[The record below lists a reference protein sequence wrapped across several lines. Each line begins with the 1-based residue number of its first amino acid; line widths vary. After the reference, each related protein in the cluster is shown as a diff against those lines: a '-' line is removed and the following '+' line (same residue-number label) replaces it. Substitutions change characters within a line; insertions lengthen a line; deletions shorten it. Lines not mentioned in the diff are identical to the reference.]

1 MGDSLFFV
9 HDQKKLAQRIEEK
22 QNIILEFLSH
32 EVFSTS
38 EILGQLLN
46 LSRTAAYKTLK
57 SMEKRDLIQ
66 MYSIE
71 YELAQRGKQ
80 TIWGLTPQ
88 GALFAT
94 DFESAKVDFYEAGR
108 IATSTMAHSIAIQ
121 RVKVNGIAKGWTNWV
136 SSRRLRQLAAQ
147 DKAKWRQIP
156 DAIAVSA
163 EGKTVAFEIERTV
176 KTPARYEVILGHYA
190 KMLVDETVND
200 VFYIGPERIIKRL
213 QRLFSMIDKIVINAK
228 TYPVHDNVRKHIHF
242 LSFEDWNQLKT
253 VNENTGVTNV
263 HN

>member
-1 MGDSLFFV
+1 MGDSSFFI
-9 HDQKKLAQRIEEK
+9 HDQKKLVQRIEEK
-22 QNIILEFLSH
+22 HNIVLKFLAH

-46 LSRTAAYKTLK
+46 LSRTAAYQTLK
-57 SMEKRDLIQ
+57 SMEKRNLVQ

-94 DFESAKVDFYEAGR
+94 DFESSKVDFYEAGR
-108 IATSTMAHSIAIQ
+108 IATSTMAHSIAVQ
-121 RVKVNGIAKGWTNWV
+121 RVKVNGMAKGWTNWI
-136 SSRRLRQLAAQ
+136 SSRRLRQLAVK
-147 DKAKWRQIP
+147 DKGKWRQIP
-156 DAIAVSA
+156 DAIAVST

-200 VFYIGPERIIKRL
+200 VFYIGPRNIIKRL
-213 QRLFSMIDKIVINAK
+213 HRLFSKIDKIVINAK

-242 LSFEDWNQLKT
+242 LSFDEWYDLDS
-253 VNENTGVTNV
+253 
-263 HN
+263 

>member
-1 MGDSLFFV
+1 MGDSSFFI
-9 HDQKKLAQRIEEK
+9 HDKVKQSERIEEK
-22 QNIILEFLSH
+22 QNIVLGFLAQ

-46 LSRTAAYKTLK
+46 LSRTATYKTLK
-57 SMEKRDLIQ
+57 LMEKRDLIR
-66 MYSIE
+66 MYPIE

-94 DFESAKVDFYEAGR
+94 DFDSAKVDFYEAGR

-121 RVKVNGIAKGWTNWV
+121 RVKVNGMAKGWTHWI
-136 SSRRLRQLAAQ
+136 SSRRLRQLAA
-147 DKAKWRQIP
+147 KNKGKWRQIP

-200 VFYIGPERIIKRL
+200 VFYIGPENIIKRL
-213 QRLFSMIDKIVINAK
+213 QRLFSMIDKIIINAK
-228 TYPVHDNVRKHIHF
+228 AYPVHDNVRKHIHF
-242 LSFEDWNQLKT
+242 LSFDEWYDLNY
-253 VNENTGVTNV
+253 
-263 HN
+263 

>member
-1 MGDSLFFV
+1 MGDSSFFI
-9 HDQKKLAQRIEEK
+9 HDKAKQSQRVEEK
-22 QNIILEFLSH
+22 RNIVLQFLSQ

-38 EILGQLLN
+38 EILGNLLN
-46 LSRTAAYKTLK
+46 LSRTATYKTLK
-57 SMEKRDLIQ
+57 AMEKSGFIQ
-66 MYSIE
+66 MYPIE

-94 DFESAKVDFYEAGR
+94 DFESSKVDFYEAGR

-121 RVKVNGIAKGWTNWV
+121 RVKVNGMAKGWTNWI
-136 SSRRLRQLAAQ
+136 SSRRLRQLAVK
-147 DKAKWRQIP
+147 DKGKWRQIP
-156 DAIAVSA
+156 DAIAVST

-200 VFYIGPERIIKRL
+200 VFYIGPRNIIKRL
-213 QRLFSMIDKIVINAK
+213 HRLFSMIDKIVINAK
-228 TYPVHDNVRKHIHF
+228 TYPVHYNVRKHIHF
-242 LSFEDWNQLKT
+242 LSFDEWYDLNS
-253 VNENTGVTNV
+253 
-263 HN
+263 